1 MPDAAKF
8 VDAYDKTTGQ
18 KVRVPEHF
26 VDIFPNLRKTPVQ
39 KAKDQPVTNESATTA
54 TTQKGEK

>member
-1 MPDAAKF
+1 MPDTAKF
-8 VDAYDKTTGQ
+8 VYAYDKTTGQ

-26 VDIFPNLRKTPVQ
+26 FDIFPNLRKTPAQ
-39 KAKDQPVTNESATTA
+39 KAKDQPVTETATTA

>member
-1 MPDAAKF
+1 MPDTAQF

-26 VDIFPNLRKTPVQ
+26 FDIFPNLHKTPVQ
-39 KAKDQPVTNESATTA
+39 KAKDQPVTDQATTA